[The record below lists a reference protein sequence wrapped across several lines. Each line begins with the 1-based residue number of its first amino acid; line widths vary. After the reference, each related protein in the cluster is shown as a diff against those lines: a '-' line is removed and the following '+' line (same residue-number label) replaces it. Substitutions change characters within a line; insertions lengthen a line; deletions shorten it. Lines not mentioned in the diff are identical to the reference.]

1 MGYMDDFGFCFGGVG
16 RESFEG
22 AEDSPAAT
30 AVFWD
35 VLTGEGTT
43 FGDLGGEVG
52 VLVGIH
58 SGGGRGSVAGFEGHG
73 EAFCCAIYFQF
84 LLEFLGDSGA
94 WSLVSEY
101 VRVYR
106 CR

>member
-1 MGYMDDFGFCFGGVG
+1 
-16 RESFEG
+16 
-22 AEDSPAAT
+22 
-30 AVFWD
+30 
-35 VLTGEGTT
+35 LTGEGTT

-58 SGGGRGSVAGFEGHG
+58 SGGGRGGVAGFERHG
-73 EAFCCAIYFQF
+73 EAFCCAVYFQF
-84 LLEFLGDSGA
+84 VLEPFGDSGA
-94 WSLVSEY
+94 WNLVSEY